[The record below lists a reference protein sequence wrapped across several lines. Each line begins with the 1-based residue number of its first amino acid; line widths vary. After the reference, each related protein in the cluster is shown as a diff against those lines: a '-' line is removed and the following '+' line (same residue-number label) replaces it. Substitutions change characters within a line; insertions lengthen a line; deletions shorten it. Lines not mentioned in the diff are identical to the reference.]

1 MTTTLAPTQPR
12 VRYHPIRGAVY
23 GLLFGLGLALL
34 LMVFKVLALSVP
46 MIIVLGIL
54 FLVLGGL
61 WGRFAP
67 PRAAKDPPPTERAV
81 ARANLADSPNPPP
94 PPQGPP
100 RDAPPTGPPPGPPT
114 A

>member
-1 MTTTLAPTQPR
+1 MTTTIAATKPT

-23 GLLFGLGLALL
+23 GLFFGLGLALL

-46 MIIVLGIL
+46 LIIVLGVL
-54 FLVLGGL
+54 FLVLGGV

-67 PRAAKDPPPTERAV
+67 PRATKDPPPARPTITGAPRTTTAETPTPATET
-81 ARANLADSPNPPP
+81 PTPGQPPA
-94 PPQGPP
+94 
-100 RDAPPTGPPPGPPT
+100 APS